1 MMDLM
6 AGIMAMAPLDL
17 MALGAVVLIGL
28 PHGALDG
35 AIAIHLGFSRKAL
48 LFIRFLILYV
58 GMAGLVIAAWI
69 VAPALCLL
77 GFLVIS
83 MIHFGAGDARNGTG
97 WVRGAEVLAHG
108 GLVVAGISQMHRDD
122 TDVIF
127 AYLAG
132 GDTTLVWQGLDILT
146 VIVAASLVVCL
157 AQALWYR
164 RWRGTAL
171 ELGILAVLFALTP
184 PLVGFAVY
192 FCCVHSARHVASIVS
207 SLRRHMSA
215 NAMILQALIFTV
227 ASWLAGA
234 AAIWWFADMADPQP
248 VILRVVFIGLA
259 ALTVPHM
266 ILVDGFY
273 RRATHTLKRQFISR

>member
-1 MMDLM
+1 MDMMT
-6 AGIMAMAPLDL
+6 GIMAMAPLDL
-17 MALGAVVLIGL
+17 AALAAVVLIGL

-35 AIAIHLGFSRKAL
+35 AIAIHLGFSRRVI
-48 LFIRFLILYV
+48 LFIRFLLLYI

-83 MIHFGAGDARNGTG
+83 MIHFGAGDARHGSG

-108 GLVVAGISQMHRDD
+108 GLVVAGISQMHRSES
-122 TDVIF
+122 DVIF
-127 AYLAG
+127 AYLTG
-132 GDTTLVWQGLDILT
+132 GDTMLVWQGLDMLT
-146 VIVAASLVVCL
+146 VIVGVSLVVCL
-157 AQALWYR
+157 AQALWHR

-171 ELGILAVLFALTP
+171 ELGVLAVLFALTP

-192 FCCVHSARHVASIVS
+192 FCCVHSARHVAAIMSG
-207 SLRRHMSA
+207 LRQHMSA
-215 NAMILQALIFTV
+215 NAMLLQTLVFTV

-273 RRATHTLKRQFISR
+273 RRATRTLKRQFVSR